1 MRPGD
6 LYQFNFN
13 DPDNAYLSFAR
24 PNPWRLAL
32 VFVLVLTPFMVFTV
46 ASFCTDCAPQSIDT
60 ISAMLLAF
68 FYWIPFG
75 LRVAVLGIALAWIAV
90 HLLRRVYCMY
100 DDKPDFVIGP
110 SGIADLNLW
119 HPRAFTWNDIGEV
132 QRVWIGRSLFTRG
145 RPMTL
150 QFVAQNRPPAGV
162 PGWLWDLLPLSW
174 TGRTIQVAPQA
185 VGVPEDEI
193 LEKVEQFAGHVR
205 VHDVY
210 LA

>member
-1 MRPGD
+1 MGPGD
-6 LYQFNFN
+6 LYRFDFN

-32 VFVLVLTPFMVFTV
+32 VFALVLIPCAVFAV
-46 ASFCTDCAPQSIDT
+46 AGFCTDCAPQSVNT
-60 ISAMLLAF
+60 AGAALLAL
-68 FYWIPFG
+68 FYFIPFG
-75 LRVAVLGIALAWIAV
+75 LRVVILGITFVWIGV
-90 HLLRRVYCMY
+90 HLFRRTYCMY
-100 DDKPDFVIGP
+100 DDKPDYVIGP

-132 QRVWIGRSLFTRG
+132 QRVWIGRSLFTNG
-145 RPMTL
+145 RPMAL
-150 QFVAQNRPPAGV
+150 LFVAKKMPPAGI

-174 TGRTIQVAPQA
+174 TGRKIEVAPQA

-193 LEKVEQFAGHVR
+193 LQKVEQFAGPVR